1 MREREPDPYAV
12 LRISRTATRS
22 EVARAYRALAKQLHP
37 DVSAGDSEAM
47 RRVNWAWHVLSDPVR
62 RAGWDAA
69 HLGVRPGHWNPEPRV
84 RPARAPRP
92 VESWTSWADYGGDS
106 RADGTP
112 ISAGLSLGCISM
124 VLVVVLLMVFVLLA
138 GLASSGGRDPG
149 SLASPPGV
157 TSAP

>member
-69 HLGVRPGHWNPEPRV
+69 HLGVRPGHWTPDSRV
-84 RPARAPRP
+84 RRAQPPRP
-92 VESWTSWADYGGDS
+92 AERWTSWADYGDDA
-106 RADGTP
+106 RQDGMP

-124 VLVVVLLMVFVLLA
+124 IVVVVLLMVFVLLA

-149 SLASPPGV
+149 SLSSPPGV